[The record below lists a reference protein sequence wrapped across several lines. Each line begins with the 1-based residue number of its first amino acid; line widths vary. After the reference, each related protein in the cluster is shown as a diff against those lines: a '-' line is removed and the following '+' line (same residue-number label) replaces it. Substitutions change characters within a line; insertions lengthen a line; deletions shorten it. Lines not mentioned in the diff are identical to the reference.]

1 MTHTQRI
8 GRQGEMLATRYLE
21 KRGYQVLATNWHCAH
36 GELDI
41 VARLAGT
48 LVFVEVRTRRQRQTE
63 DAFASITARKRQRL
77 VAAVQSWLAENNQEE
92 ADWRLDVIAV
102 ALGATTG
109 IDHVE
114 DALDW

>member
-8 GRQGEMLATRYLE
+8 GRQGEALARRYLE
-21 KRGYQVLATNWHCAH
+21 ARGYQILATNWHCAH

-41 VARLAGT
+41 VARLAGS

-63 DAFASITARKRQRL
+63 DAFASITTRKRQRL
-77 VAAVQSWLAENNQEE
+77 LAAVQTWLAEHKQEE

-102 ALGATTG
+102 ALGGCTG